1 MPLGTARRFM
11 LKHYLVPLSTVIVS
25 LYIDTLYR
33 SPMSSSIIIPRPHL
47 QLLLLL
53 VVGVMVLSCATQGRQ
68 TPPPEDAHTL
78 PLTADTIVAD
88 LSRDSLTTEI
98 TQSTEDSLVTGSDSL
113 LRQGGDTLLTVDT
126 LTQEALSSTINPDTT
141 ELFRLDAP
149 VTFSAQD
156 SLVMTG
162 ENIMYFFG
170 PSNVKYQSM
179 SIESNYLKIVADSS
193 EVYAQYVLDSLGQ
206 PFAKPKFAD
215 GDQKFESTTMKYN
228 FKTGQG
234 FITDVTTQQGEG
246 YLTANQTKRLKD
258 NTMFLKDGRYT
269 TCDLHDHPHFYINLT
284 RAKAKPEDKIVT
296 GPVYLVMADVP
307 LYLIGLPFAF
317 FPFNEKQTSGILMP
331 SYGIDQTR
339 GLYLNHG
346 GFYLNINDYW
356 DLTLTGDVYTSGSW
370 SINAN
375 SNYRRR
381 YKYNGSVQAGYVCTI
396 QGDKDIP
403 STYSRAQDIS
413 LRWRH
418 SQDPKA
424 DPLRNFSASVN
435 FATSSYNHNSTQA
448 VYNHQRREENTKG
461 SSISYR
467 RSFASIP
474 LSLTAAFNIDQ
485 RSRDSTI
492 SVTLPNLS
500 LSLSTIYPLKRK
512 NRVGRERWYEK
523 ISLSY
528 SGSLRNSITTKEN
541 LLLKSNLVKDW
552 RNGMQHSIPISASFD
567 LFNYIK
573 LSPSINYTAYW
584 YTSHTEKRW
593 DDKTQKIVA
602 ADTTYGFYHLNNFS
616 ASLSM
621 STTLYG
627 FYKPW
632 QKLFGDRVQ
641 MIRHRLSP
649 SISLSYAPDF
659 SDPRWGY
666 YREIQYTDSQG
677 QSFRH
682 IYTPYESGIFGYPGR
697 GKTGALNFS
706 FDNNVEMKWRLPNDS
721 VQAEEKF
728 RKISL
733 IDQFGMRFSYNM
745 AADSFRWSNLNTNIA
760 VRLSKSFVLRLSA
773 SFDPYVWDYYM
784 DDKGRVRPYR
794 VDKLRILN
802 GRGIGAFMGTG
813 TSLNYTF
820 TPQTFKKLET
830 WLDRI
835 FSKDKGKDKPDP
847 GGQSS
852 AKSPADERTPG
863 GDRSRDRDNI
873 SGSNANSGRKR
884 SGYGASE
891 QWDSDGYLTFDVPWS
906 FSFNYSVN
914 VAQDRQH
921 FNTHRKEFDYM
932 FTQNLSFRG
941 QLQPTPNWQFSFD
954 ANYNF
959 DLKRL
964 TGMTINIT
972 RDLHCWSLTASV
984 IPIGAYKSYNLVI
997 GVNASLLRDLKWEQH
1012 SLPTYGS
1019 GDWY

>member
-1 MPLGTARRFM
+1 
-11 LKHYLVPLSTVIVS
+11 
-25 LYIDTLYR
+25 
-33 SPMSSSIIIPRPHL
+33 MSSSVIAPCSLVR
-47 QLLLLL
+47 LLLLL
-53 VVGVMVLSCATQGRQ
+53 VIGVAVVSCATQARRTESPAATPSQ
-68 TPPPEDAHTL
+68 TESP
-78 PLTADTIVAD
+78 DTVVAD
-88 LSRDSLTTEI
+88 LSADTTRLLDTLATPQDSLAA
-98 TQSTEDSLVTGSDSL
+98 VSDSL
-113 LRQGGDTLLTVDT
+113 AAKADTTLAPAATDTLAKDAKAPIAERDSV
-126 LTQEALSSTINPDTT
+126 
-141 ELFRLDAP
+141 ELFKLEAP
-149 VTFSAQD
+149 VTFSAED
-156 SLVMTG
+156 SIVMTG
-162 ENIMYFFG
+162 SNVMYFFG
-170 PSNVKYQSM
+170 PSEVKYQTM
-179 SIESNYLKIVADSS
+179 SIEANYLKIVSDSS

-206 PFAKPKFAD
+206 PTAKPKFAD

-246 YLTANQTKRLKD
+246 YLTATQTKRLKD

-317 FPFNEKQTSGILMP
+317 FPFNEKQTSGIIMP

-339 GLYLNHG
+339 GLYLTHG
-346 GFYLNINDYW
+346 GLYLNLNDYW
-356 DLTLTGDVYTSGSW
+356 DLTLTGDVYTNGSW
-370 SINAN
+370 AVNAA
-375 SNYRRR
+375 SNYRKR
-381 YKYNGSVQAGYVCTI
+381 YKYNGSVQAGYISTV

-403 STYSRAQDIS
+403 STYSRSQDIS
-413 LRWRH
+413 LRWTH

-435 FATSSYNHNSTQA
+435 FSTSSYNHNATQA
-448 VYNHQRREENTKG
+448 VYNHQRRAENTKG

-467 RSFASIP
+467 RSFAGIP
-474 LSLTAAFNIDQ
+474 LSLTGAFNIDQ

-500 LSLSTIYPLKRK
+500 LSLSTIYPFKRK
-512 NRVGRERWYEK
+512 NRVGKERWYEK

-528 SGSLRNSITTKEN
+528 NGSLRNSITTKEN

-573 LSPSINYTAYW
+573 ISPSINYTAYW
-584 YTSHTEKRW
+584 YTSRVEKQW
-593 DDKTQKIVA
+593 DEAQQRIVD

-632 QKLFGDRVQ
+632 RKLFGDRVQ
-641 MIRHRLSP
+641 MIRHRVSP

-659 SDPRWGY
+659 GDPFWGY
-666 YREIQYTDSQG
+666 YREVDYVDTLG
-677 QSFRH
+677 QAHNFV
-682 IYTPYESGIFGYPGR
+682 YTPYERGIFGYPGR
-697 GKTGALNFS
+697 GKMGAINFS
-706 FDNNVEMKWRLPNDS
+706 FDNNVEMKLRMPSDS
-721 VQAEEKF
+721 TDVEEQFK
-728 RKISL
+728 KISL
-733 IDQFGMRFSYNM
+733 IDQFGLSFSYNM
-745 AADSFRWSNLNTNIA
+745 AADSFRWSNINTNIA
-760 VRLSKSFVLRLSA
+760 LRLTKTFVLRLSA
-773 SFDPYVWDYYM
+773 SFDPYEWDYYT
-784 DDKGRVRPYR
+784 DPQGNVRPFR

-802 GRGIGAFMGTG
+802 GHGIGAFLGTG
-813 TSLNYTF
+813 TSFNYTF
-820 TPQTFKKLET
+820 TPQTFEKIGKWVGGLFNKK
-830 WLDRI
+830 
-835 FSKDKGKDKPDP
+835 KDATDDSGTGSSDDSQGKGGRAVDKIDFDGPDS
-847 GGQSS
+847 GGRSS
-852 AKSPADERTPG
+852 YNQDDS
-863 GDRSRDRDNI
+863 
-873 SGSNANSGRKR
+873 
-884 SGYGASE
+884 
-891 QWDSDGYLTFDVPWS
+891 WDSDGYLKFDVPWS

-914 VAQDRQH
+914 VAQNRQK
-921 FNTHRKEFDYM
+921 FNTQRREFEYM

-941 QLQPTPNWQFSFD
+941 QLQPTPNWNFSFD

-959 DLKRL
+959 DLKKL

-984 IPIGAYKSYNLVI
+984 IPLGAYKSYNLVI

-1012 SLPTYGS
+1012 SLPTYGGS
-1019 GDWY
+1019 GWY

>member
-1 MPLGTARRFM
+1 
-11 LKHYLVPLSTVIVS
+11 
-25 LYIDTLYR
+25 
-33 SPMSSSIIIPRPHL
+33 MSSSVIAPCSLVR
-47 QLLLLL
+47 LLLLL
-53 VVGVMVLSCATQGRQ
+53 VIGVAVVSCATQARRTESPAATPSQ
-68 TPPPEDAHTL
+68 TESP
-78 PLTADTIVAD
+78 DTVVAD
-88 LSRDSLTTEI
+88 LSADTTRLLDTLATPQDSLAA
-98 TQSTEDSLVTGSDSL
+98 VSDSL
-113 LRQGGDTLLTVDT
+113 AAKADTTLAPAATDTLAKDAKAPIAERDSV
-126 LTQEALSSTINPDTT
+126 
-141 ELFRLDAP
+141 ELFKLEAP
-149 VTFSAQD
+149 VTFSAED
-156 SLVMTG
+156 SIVMTG
-162 ENIMYFFG
+162 SNVMYFFG
-170 PSNVKYQSM
+170 PSEVKYQTM
-179 SIESNYLKIVADSS
+179 SIEANYLKIVSDSS

-206 PFAKPKFAD
+206 PTAKPKFAD

-246 YLTANQTKRLKD
+246 YLTATQTKRLKD

-317 FPFNEKQTSGILMP
+317 FPFNEKQTSGIIMP

-339 GLYLNHG
+339 GLYLTHG
-346 GFYLNINDYW
+346 GLYLNLNDYW
-356 DLTLTGDVYTSGSW
+356 DLTLTGDVYTNGSW
-370 SINAN
+370 AVNAA
-375 SNYRRR
+375 SNYRKR
-381 YKYNGSVQAGYVCTI
+381 YKYNGSVQAGYISTV

-403 STYSRAQDIS
+403 STYSRSQDIS
-413 LRWRH
+413 LRWTH

-435 FATSSYNHNSTQA
+435 FSTSSYNHNATQA
-448 VYNHQRREENTKG
+448 VYNHQRRAENTKG

-467 RSFASIP
+467 RSFAGIP
-474 LSLTAAFNIDQ
+474 LSLTGAFNIDQ

-500 LSLSTIYPLKRK
+500 LSLSTIYPFKRK
-512 NRVGRERWYEK
+512 NRVGKERWYEK

-528 SGSLRNSITTKEN
+528 NGSLRNSITTKEN

-573 LSPSINYTAYW
+573 ISPSINYTAYW
-584 YTSHTEKRW
+584 YTSRVEKQW
-593 DDKTQKIVA
+593 DEAQQRIVD

-632 QKLFGDRVQ
+632 RKLFGDRVQ
-641 MIRHRLSP
+641 MIRHRVSP

-659 SDPRWGY
+659 GDPFWGY
-666 YREIQYTDSQG
+666 YREVDYVDTLG
-677 QSFRH
+677 QAHNFV
-682 IYTPYESGIFGYPGR
+682 YTPYERGIFGYPGR
-697 GKTGALNFS
+697 GKMGAINFS
-706 FDNNVEMKWRLPNDS
+706 FDNNVEMKLRMPSDS
-721 VQAEEKF
+721 TDVEEQFK
-728 RKISL
+728 KISL
-733 IDQFGMRFSYNM
+733 IDQFGLSFSYNM
-745 AADSFRWSNLNTNIA
+745 AADSFRWSNINTNIA
-760 VRLSKSFVLRLSA
+760 LRLTKTFVLRLSA
-773 SFDPYVWDYYM
+773 SFDPYEWDYYT
-784 DDKGRVRPYR
+784 DPQGNVRPFR

-802 GRGIGAFMGTG
+802 GHGIGAFLGTG
-813 TSLNYTF
+813 TSFNYTF
-820 TPQTFKKLET
+820 TPQTFEKIGKWVGGLFNKK
-830 WLDRI
+830 
-835 FSKDKGKDKPDP
+835 KDATDDP
-847 GGQSS
+847 GNGSS
-852 AKSPADERTPG
+852 DDSQGKG
-863 GDRSRDRDNI
+863 GRAVDKIDFDGPDSGGRSSYNQDD
-873 SGSNANSGRKR
+873 S
-884 SGYGASE
+884 
-891 QWDSDGYLTFDVPWS
+891 WDSDGYLKFSVPWS

-914 VAQDRQH
+914 IAQDRQK
-921 FNTHRKEFDYM
+921 FNTERREFEYM

-941 QLQPTPNWQFSFD
+941 QLQPTPNWNFSFD

-959 DLKRL
+959 DLKKL

-984 IPIGAYKSYNLVI
+984 IPLGAYKSYNLVI

-1012 SLPTYGS
+1012 SLPTYGGS
-1019 GDWY
+1019 GWY